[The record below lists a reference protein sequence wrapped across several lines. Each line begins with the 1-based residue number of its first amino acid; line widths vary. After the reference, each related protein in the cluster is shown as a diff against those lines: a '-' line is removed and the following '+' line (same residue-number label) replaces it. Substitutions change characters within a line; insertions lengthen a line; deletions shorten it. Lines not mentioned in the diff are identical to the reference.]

1 MSETQGYKISYL
13 TVSVDRIALY
23 ARERQLMDWLELE
36 QVGGSFRDHLQQELA
51 ETRDAIAEL
60 KAL

>member
-51 ETRDAIAEL
+51 ETRAAIAEL